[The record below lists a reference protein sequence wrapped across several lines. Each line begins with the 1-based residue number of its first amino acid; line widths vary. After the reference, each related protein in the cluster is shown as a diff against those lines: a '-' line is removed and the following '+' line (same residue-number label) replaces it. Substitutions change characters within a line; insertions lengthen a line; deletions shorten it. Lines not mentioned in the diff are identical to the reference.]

1 MLPKLVKWFVLNY
14 KTQVIQEL
22 DKWAVLVSGEII
34 KQKLTKNWLSEC
46 FLVTNENDPS
56 YLSAKIKQHS
66 NETGL
71 KSVLCVEGFVL
82 EGGKILF
89 KKVTQVNI
97 SNIYSEWVTRTV
109 EAKPILKRIAAESM
123 GTPLHIYWGDG
134 Q

>member
-1 MLPKLVKWFVLNY
+1 MGWFGA
-14 KTQVIQEL
+14 IPI
-22 DKWAVLVSGEII
+22 II
-34 KQKLTKNWLSEC
+34 KHKLTKNWLSEC

-97 SNIYSEWVTRTV
+97 SNIYSE
-109 EAKPILKRIAAESM
+109 
-123 GTPLHIYWGDG
+123 
-134 Q
+134 

>member
-1 MLPKLVKWFVLNY
+1 MM
-14 KTQVIQEL
+14 
-22 DKWAVLVSGEII
+22 DKW
-34 KQKLTKNWLSEC
+34 
-46 FLVTNENDPS
+46 NDPS

-89 KKVTQVNI
+89 KKVSQVNI

-109 EAKPILKRIAAESM
+109 EAKPILKRIAAEVN
-123 GTPLHIYWGDG
+123 GNPPYTI
-134 Q
+134 